1 MRSTSDPVNAIATS
15 DPSSRIMTVA
25 GTSSNKKYIEFLW
38 DGDKMTKRAVLAF
51 ASNYGCTSE
60 IATEM
65 AKVLEK
71 EGIKTIVLDLKMT
84 RATQLPSEIEFQGV
98 IIGSGVKINKW
109 IKEAR
114 VFIEGNAQLLKDS
127 DFALGM
133 YVCSAFAIV
142 DREKAR
148 KDYVEDMAREHG
160 LEPDMCEAFPGLL
173 DFSKDSKMGFV
184 DKKMLKLAAK
194 GIAKETGIE
203 FDEKGRNDL
212 RDWEQIREFARS
224 FAQLMLSR

>member
-1 MRSTSDPVNAIATS
+1 
-15 DPSSRIMTVA
+15 
-25 GTSSNKKYIEFLW
+25 
-38 DGDKMTKRAVLAF
+38 MTKRAVLAF

-60 IATEM
+60 IANEM

-71 EGIKTIVLDLKMT
+71 EGIKTVRLDLKMT
-84 RATQLPSEIEFQGV
+84 KATKLPSEIEFQGV

-114 VFIEGNAQLLKDS
+114 AFIERNAQWLKDS
-127 DFALGM
+127 DVVLGL

-142 DREKAR
+142 DRDKAR
-148 KDYVEDMAREHG
+148 KDYLEDVAEGYG
-160 LEPDMCEAFPGLL
+160 LKPDLYEAFPGLL

-212 RDWEQIREFARS
+212 RDWDEIREFAGR